1 MAWFN
6 YIIAIENKLLVM
18 EKNNL
23 IFLECFLD
31 FVFKKIIIT
40 VLKIDCMN
48 LDRKSGTTWIAQFII
63 PFEFHFIILN
73 HGGCYSSQ
81 LLVNL
86 NH

>member
-48 LDRKSGTTWIAQFII
+48 LDR
-63 PFEFHFIILN
+63 
-73 HGGCYSSQ
+73 
-81 LLVNL
+81 
-86 NH
+86 